1 MTDFFLF
8 LENHN
13 IAYER
18 HDHPAVYTVEE
29 ADRLVPELPGAKTK
43 NLFLRDD
50 KGRRHFLVLVPS
62 DKRVDLKA
70 LREVLGVKRISF
82 GSPERLKK
90 YLGIEPGAV
99 SLLAVYNDSG
109 HKVEVF
115 MDRDLWAADTFL
127 FHPLVNTSTL
137 VMERAGIERFLGS
150 LQFGVGLQSGRSRR
164 KFHIIQHV
172 LREEPFWF
180 GDQHGAVLL
189 GGLRCGR
196 LGQFQL
202 NLGGFDFFRVG

>member
-1 MTDFFLF
+1 MTDFFKF
-8 LENHN
+8 LDEHD

-50 KGRRHFLVLVPS
+50 KGKRHFLVLVPS
-62 DKRVDLKA
+62 EKRVNLKA
-70 LREVLGVKRISF
+70 LKEVLDVKRISF

-90 YLGIEPGAV
+90 HLGIEPGAV
-99 SLLAVYNDSG
+99 SLLAVYNDG
-109 HKVEVF
+109 DHKVEVF

-137 VMERAGIERFLGS
+137 VIKKAAIERFLQATGHG
-150 LQFGVGLQSGRSRR
+150 FKVVAVPGN
-164 KFHIIQHV
+164 
-172 LREEPFWF
+172 EE
-180 GDQHGAVLL
+180 
-189 GGLRCGR
+189 
-196 LGQFQL
+196 
-202 NLGGFDFFRVG
+202 